1 MPATTK
7 HILTNVER
15 LASDAELLKLW
26 KHELQAKNDGGNTRT
41 APQAWAAFIEAADA
55 ANIADR
61 IPGSVG
67 KRFAAKY
74 AAEPKPRPE
83 PRAAAK
89 RTTRKASTKVAGK

>member
-15 LASDAELLKLW
+15 MTSDAELLKLW
-26 KHELQAKNDGGNTRT
+26 NHEIQAKNSDGAERT
-41 APQAWAAFIEAADA
+41 APEAWAAFIEAADA
-55 ANIADR
+55 AKIADR

-74 AAEPKPRPE
+74 ASEGKPEPK
-83 PRAAAK
+83 AAAK
-89 RTTRKASTKVAGK
+89 RTTRKASTKAAGK